1 MKFHKSLRFRIF
13 FAMLLLLIMTFV
25 SLSVLTVMQY
35 REEAKDYHRERLLRK
50 EQNIKQHI
58 NYVLK
63 NTSLL
68 VNSASIPQ
76 IFESKIHEIKDIHN
90 LEIHLYGLTGSL
102 LKSSESSP
110 FDQAIP
116 RRLNDTLLDL
126 LLNAPKKQIIHAFQ
140 EDGNGYQSSYSYL
153 TDSTFKPIAILHLPY
168 IEDDGFMTK
177 ELKENLFF
185 MALLYGVMLLLA
197 ILIAYFLSR
206 FITRSL
212 QTVSQ
217 KITDTQ
223 LLERNQKIQV
233 EKGVSTEIAQLIAA
247 YNHMIDQLEISA
259 AQLALG
265 ERQAAWREMAKQVA
279 HEIKNPLTPMRL
291 TVQSFERKFEPSDP
305 EIKKKLAEYSATLIQ
320 QIDTMSEIA
329 SAFATYAQLPDQ
341 KNRAIDLVSTTKL
354 ALDIFDV
361 SYIEFSSNVQE
372 LTMPFD
378 KSQLIRL
385 LTNLVKNSIQTL
397 QHEQTEHPK
406 IEVVLRANENTVD
419 LSVSDNGPGIAAEIQ
434 SRVFEPKFTTKSKG
448 MGLGLAMVKTI
459 VASYKGS
466 IVLESSATG
475 TRFDM
480 RFPKP

>member
-1 MKFHKSLRFRIF
+1 
-13 FAMLLLLIMTFV
+13 
-25 SLSVLTVMQY
+25 
-35 REEAKDYHRERLLRK
+35 
-50 EQNIKQHI
+50 
-58 NYVLK
+58 
-63 NTSLL
+63 
-68 VNSASIPQ
+68 
-76 IFESKIHEIKDIHN
+76 
-90 LEIHLYGLTGSL
+90 
-102 LKSSESSP
+102 
-110 FDQAIP
+110 
-116 RRLNDTLLDL
+116 
-126 LLNAPKKQIIHAFQ
+126 
-140 EDGNGYQSSYSYL
+140 
-153 TDSTFKPIAILHLPY
+153 
-168 IEDDGFMTK
+168 
-177 ELKENLFF
+177 
-185 MALLYGVMLLLA
+185 
-197 ILIAYFLSR
+197 
-206 FITRSL
+206 
-212 QTVSQ
+212 
-217 KITDTQ
+217 
-223 LLERNQKIQV
+223 
-233 EKGVSTEIAQLIAA
+233 
-247 YNHMIDQLEISA
+247 
-259 AQLALG
+259 
-265 ERQAAWREMAKQVA
+265 
-279 HEIKNPLTPMRL
+279 MRL